1 VLSHD
6 EVVHGKGSMLSKMPG
21 DCWQQFANLRL
32 AYAFMYSHPGKKL
45 LFMGS
50 EFGQGKEWE
59 EQHSLDWHLLDFE
72 VHNGLHSMMKTLG
85 ALYKAEPAFWE
96 IDHHWEGFEWINCD
110 DVDNSV
116 VSFFRR
122 SAKGE
127 LILCVFNFTPV
138 PRRPYRLGAPAGGR
152 WVEIFNTDSQLWGG
166 SNMGNAGECWTE
178 NVESHGRP
186 FSLELIVPPL
196 GAIYLKKTND

>member
-1 VLSHD
+1 
-6 EVVHGKGSMLSKMPG
+6 MLSKMPG

-32 AYAFMYSHPGKKL
+32 AYSYMYAHPGKKL
-45 LFMGS
+45 LFMGN

-59 EQHSLDWHLLDFE
+59 ERHSLDWHLLDFE
-72 VHNGLHSMMKTLG
+72 VHNGLHSMMKTLFHVYKNEA
-85 ALYKAEPAFWE
+85 ALWE
-96 IDHHWEGFEWINCD
+96 IDHHYTGFEWISCD

-138 PRRPYRLGAPAGGR
+138 PRIPYRVGAPVAGK
-152 WVEIFNTDSQLWGG
+152 WLEIFNSDSQLWGG
-166 SNMGNAGECWTE
+166 SNVGNAGEVWTHDTP
-178 NVESHGRP
+178 SHGRHC
-186 FSLELIVPPL
+186 SIDLKLPPL
-196 GAIYLKKTND
+196 GAIYLKKE